1 MSRLGKLKR
10 QSINEA
16 NKRILGE
23 FITETKGGLEMRL
36 KDCLKRCSKDEDPEG
51 CKRVLCDPIKKE
63 MGELTDTHLKNDLD
77 GDGIPNRLDLDDDN
91 DGELD
96 NVDYITDL
104 WVNYDSEDSPRQ
116 WINKQNLGFKSG
128 NFSEY
133 FDDNRE
139 EFNDDEWGE
148 EETFTTWEDWKSS
161 PYYSDKTN
169 KSNIALAGG
178 GSENYWKQNLRNN
191 PHGIKVRK
199 RKG

>member
-10 QSINEA
+10 QSITEA
-16 NKRILGE
+16 NKRVLGE
-23 FITETKGGLEMRL
+23 DTGDKYLSGPFDKEYIEGIISGDR
-36 KDCLKRCSKDEDPEG
+36 DE
-51 CKRVLCDPIKKE
+51 
-63 MGELTDTHLKNDLD
+63 D

>member
-1 MSRLGKLKR
+1 MPIVGIIQRNGSLIIEMFPNVQQVTIKP
-10 QSINEA
+10 
-16 NKRILGE
+16 
-23 FITETKGGLEMRL
+23 FITENIEKETLIYTDEYNIYNRLIEWGYHHKTVCHSKGKYAR
-36 KDCLKRCSKDEDPEG
+36 DE
-51 CKRVLCDPIKKE
+51 
-63 MGELTDTHLKNDLD
+63 D